1 MPPLKIIVT
10 VISLLLAGAHST
22 YAAAKELRVVA
33 SIRPIYA
40 LVLAVG
46 DGVITPQLLMP
57 ESASAHDFQLRASD
71 AKMIEKSDIL
81 FWVGPEMEK
90 SLAKSIATLATGA
103 DVVTLMGD
111 QSIALIPYDDSDGS
125 APDPHIWLATRNAV
139 AIVDIISKTL
149 INSDPGNKS
158 IYEKNAKVAKNRIK
172 SLKRQMVKFLKPVKD
187 VPFVTQHDGFSYLVR
202 EFGLNQR
209 GNIVDIQG
217 SDAGAK
223 HIVELKKIIKDEQVK
238 CIFTEPQMTSQMA
251 ISISTDMGVRLGELD
266 AMGVDMDESPTLY
279 VRIMQKNARAL
290 LKCLNSRPNPG
301 QNPGDDAPIAK

>member
-1 MPPLKIIVT
+1 MAPLKIIITIAV
-10 VISLLLAGAHST
+10 LLLATLHST
-22 YAAAKELRVVA
+22 YAAAAKELKVVA

-46 DGVITPQLLMP
+46 DGAITPQLLMP
-57 ESASAHDFQLRASD
+57 GNASAHDFQLRTSD

-90 SLAKSIATLATGA
+90 SLSKPIATLAGGA
-103 DVVTLMGD
+103 NVVTLMD
-111 QSIALIPYDDSDGS
+111 KKSIALIPYDDGGNGAS
-125 APDPHIWLATRNAV
+125 DPHIWLAPINAM

-149 INSDPGNKS
+149 INADPANKE

-172 SLKRQMVKFLKPVKD
+172 SLRRQMIKFLKNVKD

-209 GNIVDIQG
+209 GNIVDIKG

-223 HIVELKKIIKDEQVK
+223 HIVELRKIIKDDKVK

-251 ISISTDMGVRLGELD
+251 VSISTDMGVRLGELD
-266 AMGVDMDESPTLY
+266 AMGADLDESPTLY
-279 VRIMQKNARAL
+279 ARIMQKNARAL
-290 LKCLNSRPNPG
+290 LKCLNST
-301 QNPGDDAPIAK
+301 QNSGDDAPTAK